1 MNLTKIYFSSSFEKY
16 IKITKKLFFWVNIY
30 IPLLILQDLQSSETW
45 KVIFSFS
52 LVVLYN
58 EVIKRTS
65 SLFIYFF
72 FLKRF
77 CAHNNMSH
85 PEVYA
90 RVKNCCLC
98 CFVLVYFCFV
108 CWFSLVACFC
118 ACEIYSSKKIK
129 KKKKTGLKL
138 SW

>member
-16 IKITKKLFFWVNIY
+16 IKITKKLFFWVNVY

-65 SLFIYFF
+65 SLFIFF
-72 FLKRF
+72 FFFEEKILRPQQ
-77 CAHNNMSH
+77 HVT
-85 PEVYA
+85 P
-90 RVKNCCLC
+90 R
-98 CFVLVYFCFV
+98 
-108 CWFSLVACFC
+108 SLC
-118 ACEIYSSKKIK
+118 ACKKLLSLLFCVSLFLFCLLIFTCGMFLCMWNLFIK
-129 KKKKTGLKL
+129 KN
-138 SW
+138 